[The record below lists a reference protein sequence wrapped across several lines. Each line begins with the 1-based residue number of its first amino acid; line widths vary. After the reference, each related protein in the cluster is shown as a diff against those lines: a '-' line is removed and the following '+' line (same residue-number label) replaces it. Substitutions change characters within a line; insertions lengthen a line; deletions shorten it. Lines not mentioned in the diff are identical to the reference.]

1 MDDGLYHLF
10 TTFIL
15 QGRWLCYYGN
25 LYIDCLDRDV
35 FYGTAWYDAANEYLG
50 GGSTPS
56 DELMPDDAVP
66 LGTTVFD
73 GSYEYPNTELGI
85 SWSEY
90 AGKEVYADPND
101 SSVLFLLY
109 PNGVSPEVNDGVRVE
124 IFLLYEFPEGGM
136 PFSADPQ
143 SDDAKIKNIILDYFN
158 HQYGA
163 LSQLTE
169 EALDEAAK
177 RQSELCVQDFTGK
190 NETIMKMI
198 AAHRKDQVSDLTFNT
213 FSFDLSYKYIEIKTD
228 RAVADLLLKEQI
240 NFNADPAVLSEAV
253 LAYKVFL
260 IKQNDQWLISDIEHK
275 DDFWNMYEKFR
286 SETMSDNEIIYRFLA
301 ELGSTQQGIVY
312 DPASWPGFTEDEIAE
327 ARAVVEEYFR
337 AVAAKD
343 DEAILKTLTPIRDS
357 PNAVLYGE
365 ETRTLLTI
373 EYRDDDSMRESY
385 VRHGRGS
392 INGINPENCI
402 VFRVS
407 FNIEYP
413 EGAASVWELGKY
425 SGWSMILIR
434 DGKDSPWLI
443 DDQGY

>member
-1 MDDGLYHLF
+1 MGERRNTRLAYIIMDDGLYHLF

-136 PFSADPQ
+136 PFSRGLPDETQ
-143 SDDAKIKNIILDYFN
+143 KGSI
-158 HQYGA
+158 YGP
-163 LSQLTE
+163 E
-169 EALDEAAK
+169 
-177 RQSELCVQDFTGK
+177 
-190 NETIMKMI
+190 
-198 AAHRKDQVSDLTFNT
+198 
-213 FSFDLSYKYIEIKTD
+213 
-228 RAVADLLLKEQI
+228 
-240 NFNADPAVLSEAV
+240 
-253 LAYKVFL
+253 
-260 IKQNDQWLISDIEHK
+260 
-275 DDFWNMYEKFR
+275 
-286 SETMSDNEIIYRFLA
+286 
-301 ELGSTQQGIVY
+301 
-312 DPASWPGFTEDEIAE
+312 SWPEFSEDEIAS